1 MLHSCRNALFYF
13 LLFNSSLNPL
23 EFKFELNCLNL
34 LLKKKEN
41 LSLTLSPFS
50 PTHSHFPFPS
60 PFLFLSPRAQGQRR
74 GPFPHA
80 RPSSAARLLLQPDAA
95 PSPDLPL
102 TGGAHMSGSS
112 SFTRPC
118 HVSASGPAPR
128 SAIARGPP
136 SEPADPRPGPSSP
149 RAHNRTGR

>member
-1 MLHSCRNALFYF
+1 MLHSCRNALFYC
-13 LLFNSSLNPL
+13 LLFNSSLNSL

-34 LLKKKEN
+34 LLKKRRRN

-80 RPSSAARLLLQPDAA
+80 RP
-95 PSPDLPL
+95 
-102 TGGAHMSGSS
+102 T
-112 SFTRPC
+112 
-118 HVSASGPAPR
+118 
-128 SAIARGPP
+128 
-136 SEPADPRPGPSSP
+136 PSSP
-149 RAHNRTGR
+149 SSLCRRQAGPACRGHLPRVSDADSRSPAAARPAPLFPSWPARQGNPSRPYLSAATSLGTLSIGSRRL